1 MVLRALAAGTLLAM
15 SAAIAEAQNE
25 KTSTACPSQQEL
37 EQTLGSSG
45 RFVPDTCRQLAI
57 TTVQTGKGD
66 VCVLDFRAGK
76 DPGILDRLADATVPT
91 QWWVACDS
99 LKAR

>member
-1 MVLRALAAGTLLAM
+1 MLLRIATGTLLILGAGL
-15 SAAIAEAQNE
+15 AEAQ
-25 KTSTACPSQQEL
+25 TDRTFPACPSQQEL
-37 EQTLGSSG
+37 EQTLGSGG
-45 RFVPDTCRQLAI
+45 RFIPESCRRLSI

-66 VCVLDFRAGK
+66 VCVLDFGSGK

-91 QWWVACDS
+91 QWWVACDN